1 MTNPYYQAPKIT
13 LGLKP
18 NAWDAL
24 ALIIILG
31 ILAALAHAAST
42 MDTPYPIGVP
52 LKISLEVTALPGYAA
67 HTVLR
72 MFIALFFSFLF
83 TLIVAPLAAKNK
95 PAEKIL
101 LPLIDILQS
110 VPILGV
116 LAITVTS
123 FIQLFPNSRLGPECA
138 AIFAIFTSQVWNMT
152 LSFYQSIRTTPK
164 EFYETAAVFH
174 LSAWQQFWRIEVP
187 YAIPGLL
194 WNTMISLSAGW
205 FFVVA
210 CEAISVANQSI
221 LLPGIGSYISVAIS
235 EANLPAITYS
245 IISMLV
251 VILLYDQ
258 LLFRPLLT
266 WARRF
271 NLSLHESTHHRP
283 WFYELLIKTQAL
295 KYCSQF
301 LSNFFGFFLYAPYP
315 FKIKKNFTAKSN
327 TAINSRLS
335 ALWNLLLLFVV
346 MTAILFLWKF
356 ITESISVGEIQHV
369 FYLGA
374 ITTLKVVLLILFA
387 SLIWVPIGVWVG
399 LHPKIGHWIQPMTQ
413 FFAAFPVNLVYPIA
427 VTFIIR
433 FKLNVEI
440 WTAPLMILGTQ
451 WYILF
456 NVIAGA
462 LAIPQELHLVTKNLR
477 IKGWLWWKRLA
488 LPALFP
494 YYITGSMTAAA
505 GCWNASIVADVLE
518 WGDHRLIASGLGSYI
533 SEYTTVGDFPRILL
547 GIGVMCLYVLGINHF
562 IWRKLYDLSASRFT
576 LE

>member
-1 MTNPYYQAPKIT
+1 MVKPYYQAPKIT

-18 NAWDAL
+18 NAWDVL

-31 ILAALAHAAST
+31 VLAALAHAASS

-95 PAEKIL
+95 PAETIL

-210 CEAISVANQSI
+210 CEAISVANQNI

-271 NLSLHESTHHRP
+271 NLSLNESTHNRP
-283 WFYELLIKTQAL
+283 WFYELLIKTHAL
-295 KYCSQF
+295 KYCGQF
-301 LSNFFGFFLYAPYP
+301 LSNFFGFFLYTPYP
-315 FKIKKNFTAKSN
+315 FKIKKFTVKRQ

-346 MTAILFLWKF
+346 MTAIIFLWKF

-413 FFAAFPVNLVYPIA
+413 FFAAFPVNLVYPLA

-462 LAIPQELHLVTKNLR
+462 SAIPQELHLVTKNLR

-547 GIGVMCLYVLGINHF
+547 GISVMCLYVLGINHF
-562 IWRKLYDLSASRFT
+562 IWRKLYDFSASRFT